1 MLFVAG
7 WPLAPGTLVMLFVAV
22 VQRLLH
28 KDDRVVEV
36 VQQICSSEMEV
47 ATAPAELSV
56 VLTSETSAYWYL
68 TDETSGRDE
77 MY

>member
-1 MLFVAG
+1 MLFA
-7 WPLAPGTLVMLFVAV
+7 AV
-22 VQRLLH
+22 VQGLLH
-28 KDDRVVEV
+28 RDDRVVEV

-56 VLTSETSAYWYL
+56 VLTSGTSAYWYL